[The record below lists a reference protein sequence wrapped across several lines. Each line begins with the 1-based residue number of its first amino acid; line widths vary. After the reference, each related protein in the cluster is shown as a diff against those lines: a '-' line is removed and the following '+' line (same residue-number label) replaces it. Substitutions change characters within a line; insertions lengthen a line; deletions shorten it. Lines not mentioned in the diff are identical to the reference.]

1 MPGLW
6 RQTRHSWAAT
16 RGADYAPKWLACG
29 VAGLVYGAGC
39 PYAHQTGAFVVLCCM
54 GLMVFW
60 ADFRCFALRWPG
72 LAPAG
77 DILSCHA
84 TRKDAKK
91 RAPLPRPLR
100 GCPRSGRAARGL
112 RKLALR
118 AQTCATLIRPSHPP
132 LGASEGERKGG
143 RSTAGAAKSGYD
155 SLLPAKKRG
164 ELPRRRQRVH
174 LGR

>member
-100 GCPRSGRAARGL
+100 GCPRSGRAGL
-112 RKLALR
+112 VPPKAAMTRCSLQKSAANCR
-118 AQTCATLIRPSHPP
+118 AGGNGFISDDNGLSTKVSKPPSDLNQLSSQPNFFNS
-132 LGASEGERKGG
+132 GAC
-143 RSTAGAAKSGYD
+143 
-155 SLLPAKKRG
+155 PNFC
-164 ELPRRRQRVH
+164 V
-174 LGR
+174 